1 MPCVLV
7 VEDDADVRD
16 MLRTILETEGY
27 ETVVAAN
34 GAEALEAMHSHTPCV
49 VLLDLMMP
57 VMDGWTFRQR
67 QLGIPEFAE
76 VPVICLTAV
85 YDPEAASQALRAP
98 CLHKPVEMDALLD
111 RVEQAC
117 WRSGPRP

>member
-27 ETVVAAN
+27 ETIVAAN
-34 GAEALEAMHSHTPCV
+34 GAEALEAMQERKPCV

-57 VMDGWTFRQR
+57 VMDGWTFRER
-67 QLGIPEFAE
+67 QLDIPQFAD

-85 YDPEAASQALRAP
+85 YDPQAASQALQAP

-117 WRSGPRP
+117 WRNLAGR

>member
-27 ETVVAAN
+27 DTVVAAN
-34 GAEALEAMHSHTPCV
+34 GLEALDAMQERTPCV

-57 VMDGWTFRQR
+57 VMDGWTFRER
-67 QLGIPEFAE
+67 QLGIPEFAG

-85 YDPEAASQALRAP
+85 YDPAAASQALQAP
-98 CLHKPVEMDALLD
+98 CLHKPIEMDALLD

-117 WRSGPRP
+117 WSNGARP

>member
-7 VEDDADVRD
+7 VEDDADVRE

-27 ETVVAAN
+27 DTLVAAN
-34 GAEALEAMHSHTPCV
+34 GAEALEAMQQRRPCV

-57 VMDGWTFRQR
+57 VMDGWTFRER
-67 QLGIPEFAE
+67 QLGMPAFAE

-85 YDPEAASQALRAP
+85 YDPQAASQALHAP

-117 WRSGPRP
+117 WNNAPRT

>member
-7 VEDDADVRD
+7 VEDDMDVRE

-34 GAEALEAMHSHTPCV
+34 GAEALEAMQQRTPCV

-67 QLGIPEFAE
+67 QLATPEFAD

-85 YDPEAASQALRAP
+85 YDPQAASHALRAP

-117 WRSGPRP
+117 WNRRS